1 MCGKKAMLWCTYYYC
16 YDVSRLVY
24 DYPAKHVISIVST
37 MRMNDWK
44 ARAKTLKQEV
54 YALCLCSRHPKTP
67 LYAKL
72 FALLIVGYALSPID
86 LIPDFI
92 PVLGYIDD
100 LVLIPFGIALLIS
113 MIPNDVLEE
122 CRQKAKASPPADK
135 PKQWTGAIMVVCLW
149 ILAIYVTFRLIAR
162 IIQH

>member
-1 MCGKKAMLWCTYYYC
+1 
-16 YDVSRLVY
+16 
-24 DYPAKHVISIVST
+24 
-37 MRMNDWK
+37 MRINDWK
-44 ARAKTLKQEV
+44 AKVKKLKQEV
-54 YALCLCSRHPKTP
+54 YALYLCSRHPKTP

-100 LVLIPFGIALLIS
+100 LVLIPLGITLLIR
-113 MIPNDVLEE
+113 MMPKDVLEE
-122 CRQKAKASPPADK
+122 CRQKAKVSPPDNK
-135 PKQWTGAIMVVCLW
+135 PKQWTGAVIVVFLW
-149 ILAIYVTFRLIAR
+149 IIAIYVTFRIVVR

>member
-1 MCGKKAMLWCTYYYC
+1 MDTGVCN
-16 YDVSRLVY
+16 LVI
-24 DYPAKHVISIVST
+24 AETTHGIVST

-44 ARAKTLKQEV
+44 ARAKALEREV
-54 YALCLCSRHPKTP
+54 YALYLCSRHPKTP

-100 LVLIPFGIALLIS
+100 LVLIPFGIALLIR
-113 MIPNDVLEE
+113 MMPKDVLEE
-122 CRQKAKASPPADK
+122 CRHKAQSPPANK
-135 PKQWTGAIMVVCLW
+135 ARRWTGAIMVVCLW
-149 ILAIYVTFRLIAR
+149 VLAVYLTFRLVAR
-162 IIQH
+162 IIQN